1 MTRACRRLWRG
12 KDRTDGQI
20 LRRLTRWTATVA
32 VIGIS
37 LGLVQ
42 AQYRRASNKQAATGS
57 EAGGDG
63 QPLPQTGPRGHEAKD
78 ANVRGIVLTA
88 IGLAAGIGLVL
99 LASGW
104 VVGVFTTGAPR
115 AQVSQA
121 RMSSELPPPPRLQVN
136 PAQDWQTLHARDEAW
151 LNGYGWVDR
160 QAQTVHI
167 PIQRAMD
174 LIVQRGLPG
183 REQAQAAGQAES
195 GGRSG
200 P

>member
-1 MTRACRRLWRG
+1 MGRF
-12 KDRTDGQI
+12 
-20 LRRLTRWTATVA
+20 RRLTRWTATVA

-42 AQYRRASNKQAATGS
+42 AQYRRASNKRAATGS
-57 EAGGDG
+57 EVGDEAGADG
-63 QPLPQTGPRGHEAKD
+63 QLLAQTGPRGHEAKD
-78 ANVRGIVLTA
+78 ASVRGIVLTG

-104 VVGVFTTGAPR
+104 VVGLFTTGAPR

-121 RMSSELPPPPRLQVN
+121 RMPSELPPPPRLQVN
-136 PAQDWQTLHARDEAW
+136 PAQDWQTLRARDEAW

-160 QAQTVHI
+160 KAQTVHI

-183 REQAQAAGQAES
+183 RGQAQAAGQAES